1 LNNLILCSTPLRVS
15 FIGGGTDFRE
25 FYIKNNTYGQVI
37 STAINLKTYCILKK
51 KNKTKIKSDQKLFN
65 NEIYNTNIYKS
76 FSKFTKEQKVY
87 DKYDIIFYSDIPN
100 GSGLGTSS
108 SFILSLLKC
117 FFKSIE
123 KNISDK
129 ELINFS
135 NYFESDLMK
144 RPIGMQDA
152 WGSQISGIK
161 KIRFYKNRIDV
172 KAIRKNKFTNFVNN
186 NLFLYPINSFK
197 SNKNILNSIRRNI
210 ISNSKT
216 NLFKEMN
223 QLSNKAYE
231 SILND
236 DFKSFLSILRES
248 HDIKSSYTKG
258 VSNKT
263 IEKSFLFLKSKKVV
277 PLKILGAGGRGFIL
291 FFCDEKQ
298 KLVNNN
304 INYLDFKVV

>member
-1 LNNLILCSTPLRVS
+1 MNNLILCSTPLRVS